1 MAEMIQPAMV
11 PKVKLYTG
19 EEIPCVGMGTFG
31 SDRFTHRSRCQM
43 QWQEQSAADTVCLT
57 VRHVMEMKIRLER
70 YSMRPLKRVW

>member
-1 MAEMIQPAMV
+1 MWEWGHLV
-11 PKVKLYTG
+11 LTVL
-19 EEIPCVGMGTFG
+19 
-31 SDRFTHRSRCQM
+31 HRSRCQM

>member
-31 SDRFTHRSRCQM
+31 SDRFTP
-43 QWQEQSAADTVCLT
+43 EQVSNAVAGASAADTVCLT
-57 VRHVMEMKIRLER
+57 VRHVMETKIRSER

>member
-31 SDRFTHRSRCQM
+31 SDRFTPEQVSNAVAGAIRCG
-43 QWQEQSAADTVCLT
+43 LT
-57 VRHVMEMKIRLER
+57 VRHVMETKIRSER
-70 YSMRPLKRVW
+70 YSMRHSKKVW

>member
-19 EEIPCVGMGTFG
+19 EELPCVGMGTFG
-31 SDRFTHRSRCQM
+31 SDRFTPEQV
-43 QWQEQSAADTVCLT
+43 QSAADTVCLT